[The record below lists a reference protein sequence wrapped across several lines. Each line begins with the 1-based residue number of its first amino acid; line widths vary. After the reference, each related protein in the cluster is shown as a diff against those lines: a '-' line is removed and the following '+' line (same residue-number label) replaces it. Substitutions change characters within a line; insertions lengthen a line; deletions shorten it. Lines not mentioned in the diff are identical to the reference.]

1 MAVKKK
7 VVYQE
12 NKSMEM
18 KEMAGKVKHVV
29 VKGKKK

>member
-12 NKSMEM
+12 KKSMEM
-18 KEMAGKVKHVV
+18 KEAAGKVKHMV

>member
-12 NKSMEM
+12 KKSMEL
-18 KEMAGKVKHVV
+18 KEMAGKVKHVK
-29 VKGKKK
+29 VKRK